1 MEWTNILYLVGAAF
15 VIWMIYRQVRNQ
27 PQMFTRAN
35 LGKSFYTMAI
45 LALILIV
52 VVGLMIMML
61 RA

>member
-1 MEWTNILYLVGAAF
+1 MEWANLLYLAGV
-15 VIWMIYRQVRNQ
+15 VLVVWVIYRLVRNR
-27 PQMFTRAN
+27 PDMFSRVN

-52 VVGLMIMML
+52 VVGLMIIMT